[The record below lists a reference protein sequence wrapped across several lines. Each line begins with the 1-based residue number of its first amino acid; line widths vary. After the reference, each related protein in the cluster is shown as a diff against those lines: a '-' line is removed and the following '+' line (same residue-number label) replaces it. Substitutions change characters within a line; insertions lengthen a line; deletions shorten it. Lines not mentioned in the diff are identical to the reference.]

1 MWWCCGKTSKEA
13 KGCKFQKH
21 VLKDDEE
28 DLKEDENKKDQNR
41 RLRCNCC
48 HEYGHVVTQ
57 CPRDPN
63 FKTVTP
69 YNVAAEELRLLALQ
83 DYRKLYADT
92 VVQTTHMLK
101 RSVMIPLKTDEEG
114 KVSEDVKNVNNP
126 FMRGVMEFDD
136 YNYD

>member
-1 MWWCCGKTSKEA
+1 
-13 KGCKFQKH
+13 
-21 VLKDDEE
+21 
-28 DLKEDENKKDQNR
+28 
-41 RLRCNCC
+41 
-48 HEYGHVVTQ
+48 
-57 CPRDPN
+57 
-63 FKTVTP
+63 
-69 YNVAAEELRLLALQ
+69 VAAEELRLLALQ